1 MCVAG
6 RSSIAGMYNVE
17 ICIVEKKVITMTFSG
32 TRFAE
37 NVDTSVVPT
46 GNFFKIR
53 YAIKSGV
60 K

>member
-6 RSSIAGMYNVE
+6 RSSIAGMYNVK

-32 TRFAE
+32 TRYAA
-37 NVDTSVVPT
+37 NVDTSVVLE
-46 GNFFKIR
+46 NFFKIR